1 MVSNKEIKYAN
12 NLINNSLKLQRG
24 EKIWI
29 DATDVPE
36 DFVCEI
42 LKQVRNVCGMPFLN
56 YSTQRINRQIMECY
70 DNIDF
75 LNLKKDLDLAKM
87 KEMDCYLG
95 ITSPLNTQGYRT
107 LDANKMLNYNTIY
120 AKEVHF
126 KQRVNHTRWL
136 ICNYP
141 SMSLASRAKMSYD
154 EYAEYLLDV
163 CCIDYIKMGECLKP
177 LKKLMESTDKVK
189 ILGKGTELTFSIKG
203 MPAIIC
209 AGESNIPDG
218 EVYTAPIIDS
228 VNGVISYNAP
238 SVYEGKEFSDV
249 KLEFKDGRIVKA
261 QCNDNEAIEKILN
274 TDNGARYVGEFAIG
288 VNPKIHEPVGDIL
301 FDEKI
306 AGSIHFTPGNAYSDA
321 NNGNV
326 SSVHWDLVLIQ
337 TPSFGGG
344 EIWFD
349 DVLIRKDGKFTLDE
363 LKPIDKLK

>member
-1 MVSNKEIKYAN
+1 MVSQKEIEYAY
-12 NLINNSLKLQRG
+12 NLIVNSLKLQKG

-29 DATDVPE
+29 DASDVPE

-42 LKQVRNVCGMPFLN
+42 IRQIRNVGGLPFLN
-56 YSTQRINRQIMECY
+56 LSTQRINRQIMECY
-70 DNIDF
+70 DNLDF
-75 LNLKKDLDLAKM
+75 VNLKKDLDLLKM

-95 ITSPLNTQGYRT
+95 ITAPMNTQGLRS
-107 LDANKMLNYNTIY
+107 LDANKIKNYNSIY
-120 AKEVHF
+120 AQEVHF

-141 SMSLASRAKMSYD
+141 SLSLASRAKMSYD

-163 CCIDYIKMGECLKP
+163 CCLDYRKMEKALKP
-177 LKKLMESTDKVK
+177 LKELMEKTDKVK
-189 ILGKGTELTFSIKG
+189 ILGKGTDLTFSISN

-218 EVYTAPIIDS
+218 EVYTAPNLNS

-238 SVYEGKEFSDV
+238 SVYEGKEFNDI
-249 KLEFKDGRIVKA
+249 KLEFSNGKIVKS
-261 QCNDNEAIEKILN
+261 QCNDNEALERILN
-274 TDNGARYVGEFAIG
+274 TDEGARFIGEFAIG
-288 VNPKIHEPVGDIL
+288 VNPRINEPVGDIL

-306 AGSIHFTPGNAYSDA
+306 AGSIHFTPGNAYDDA
-321 NNGNV
+321 DNGNR

-337 TPSFGGG
+337 TPMFGGG

-349 DVLIRKDGKFTLDE
+349 DVLIRKDGKFVIEE
-363 LKPIDKLK
+363 LQNIDKLK